1 MSRLETSLAPAIRAT
16 LERSRES
23 SLAVTPG
30 PGLAVAASVGAIAA
44 QAITAMKMEI
54 CTFFIVVSVSTLEG
68 TQDTLCGHRSFTAIR
83 QDCQCIS
90 RASEHGE
97 PIMPVLRGARGQ
109 SRLTSVAPKSLDKLS
124 LGGI

>member
-1 MSRLETSLAPAIRAT
+1 
-16 LERSRES
+16 
-23 SLAVTPG
+23 
-30 PGLAVAASVGAIAA
+30 
-44 QAITAMKMEI
+44 MKMEI